1 MKPTT
6 VLAALMAAMLAL
18 VGCNRNEQAKPVVG
32 PGAFQKVSA
41 SHDTALRASAPVTA
55 GSALAAAGVVVSGA
69 ASAAAGLGNGQVAAA
84 DPSSDKTVSVAFA
97 YAASASEGS
106 LAMAHERGRREMEA
120 ALGARV
126 RSSVVQGLGPEAD
139 VEGVLRQLAEQ
150 GNQLIFTTAPGHVDV
165 VRRLA
170 GEYPAV
176 RWEHAAGIEKA
187 RNLRGYGM
195 RTYQAAYL
203 AGIVAGKMTRTD
215 LVGFVA
221 SVPVPEVIRN
231 IDAFALGAQSVNPA
245 ARTKVA
251 WVDGW
256 FDPGREA
263 EAAQALISAGAD
275 VLLQNTG
282 SPAPLQVAEKA
293 GKHAI
298 GWGSDMRQHAA
309 KAHLGSVVVNW
320 GPYYTRSVRQ
330 LLDGEWKG
338 DTSWVG
344 IKEGAVDLVGLPDT
358 VPDDVKA
365 VVAER
370 RKALADGSLRIWK
383 GPMLTS
389 ENKEILPT
397 GTIAD
402 DRFIADIMFYVK
414 GVEGRVPGGS

>member
-6 VLAALMAAMLAL
+6 VLATFMVAMIALA
-18 VGCNRNEQAKPVVG
+18 GCNRNEQAKPTVA
-32 PGAFQKVSA
+32 GAIEP
-41 SHDTALRASAPVTA
+41 APVTA
-55 GSALAAAGVVVSGA
+55 GDAIAAAGAAVAGA
-69 ASAAAGLGNGQVAAA
+69 ASAAAGLGSAQAAA
-84 DPSSDKTVSVAFA
+84 AESSSDTTLSVAFA
-97 YAASASEGS
+97 YAGSASEGS
-106 LAMAHERGRREMEA
+106 LAMAHERGRQDMEA
-120 ALGARV
+120 ALGGRV
-126 RSSVVQGLGPEAD
+126 RSTVVQGLAPEAD
-139 VEGVLRQLAEQ
+139 VEGMLRELAVQ
-150 GNQLIFTTAPGHVDV
+150 GNQLIFTTAPGHVEV

-170 GEYPAV
+170 GEFPAV
-176 RWEHAAGIEKA
+176 KWEHAAGIEKA
-187 RNLRGYGM
+187 RNLRGYGT
-195 RTYQAAYL
+195 RTYQGAYL
-203 AGIVAGKMTRTD
+203 AGVVAGKMTRTD

-231 IDAFALGAQSVNPA
+231 IDAFSLGAQSVNPA

-251 WVDGW
+251 WVNGW

-263 EAAQALISAGAD
+263 EAAQALISSGAD

-282 SPAPLQVAEKA
+282 SPAPLQVAEKT
-293 GKHAI
+293 GKHAF
-298 GWGSDMRQHAA
+298 GWGSDMRRHGG

-338 DTSWVG
+338 DSTWVG
-344 IKEGAVDLVGLPDT
+344 IKEGAVDLVSLAET

-365 VVAER
+365 LVAER

-402 DRFIADIMFYVK
+402 DRFIADVMFYVK